1 MEIVLTQPII
11 FMLGAFVGALCGRLV
26 TFGVMA
32 FSFLIFLL
40 LR

>member
-1 MEIVLTQPII
+1 MEITLTQPII
-11 FMLGAFVGALCGRLV
+11 FMLGAFIGALFGRLV

-32 FSFLIFLL
+32 LSFLIFLL